1 MTKTK
6 TLLGGL
12 LTLAFLLIV
21 SCSKS
26 TKEFNSNYELFKEYI
41 RNFSSGLISA
51 HDDIRVVLAFDIPDW
66 TPETKLDSKLF
77 TLEPAVEGKV
87 VALSSNTVA
96 FMPTSPLKNNQE
108 YKVSFHLSKLKDV
121 SDELETFNF
130 TVKTIKQ
137 DFVVNFQDLQSYDKD
152 YFYLNGVL
160 NTSDNFPMEKANQL
174 ISVLQKDKK
183 LSVKI
188 DKEFSTAREFKFVID
203 SIQRFEEDSKIKV
216 SWDGKDFN
224 IEQKGETEIDIPGK
238 NIFSVLS
245 AEVEEGN
252 TQVLLLNFSDP
263 LKKNQDF
270 NGLVQVESANQLK
283 FATAGNLLKVFFNE
297 PLKGELLVEVFQGI
311 ESEDGYKLKQN
322 FSQKIAFEQ
331 LKPSVRFVKSGT
343 ILPSSNN
350 LKINFEAV
358 NLSAVDVKVYKIYKN
373 NVLQFLQDNQL
384 NGNYNLRK
392 VAGPIAK
399 QKVTLKKSNLVNYS
413 KWNAY
418 ALDLSKII
426 NPEPGAIYRVELN
439 FNKKYSLYK
448 CASTEEDET
457 TDEPEDDNEEVRS
470 NNGNYYYY
478 EDDYYY
484 DDYEWSERE
493 DPCTNSYYY
502 RKTIAT
508 NVAAT
513 DLGVIAK
520 RGENGSY
527 FFAVNNIVTTEPVL
541 GATVDLY
548 NFQQQK
554 LGTVQTDD
562 KGWAT
567 IDLEK
572 YAFFAVVTQNNNT
585 TYVRLDEGQ
594 SLSVSNFDVS
604 GETLQKGLKGYIYGE
619 RGVWRPGDTL
629 HIAFMLNDN
638 ESKLAGKHPIK
649 FRLSDPKGKL
659 TYQAVQ
665 KYKES
670 NHYLFNVATK
680 STDLTGNWEA
690 KVSVGGANFYKSIKI
705 ETIKPN
711 RLKIKNSFNDAQI
724 SGNQPNKGTVQVNW
738 LHGAPA
744 KNLKVEMQ
752 AKFMKEN
759 TTFKGYAAYDFDD
772 EVRNFYTEEV
782 NVYSGKVDETGFA
795 NITLQPKVNRQSP
808 GKLKVVFQTKAY
820 ENGGDFSTDV
830 VTAHF
835 SPYETYVGLKSPETN
850 KYGMLET
857 GKVNRFEVV
866 TLSENGKPKAVK
878 NLEVRVYKVDW
889 RWWWNSSNDD
899 LAKYNS
905 DYSTTAYQNFVLNTD
920 AKGKASFQF
929 EVPENDWGRYLI
941 RVVDENGGH
950 ATSTTQ
956 IIDWPIWSGKS
967 KSGTGETANMLVFT
981 SDKEKY
987 QVGEKAIISFP
998 SSEGGRALLSFENG
1012 SKVVQTLWANTTKG
1026 ETKVEVEIT
1035 PEMAPNV
1042 YANISLLKPHA
1053 STLNDAPIRMYG
1065 ILPIEVIDKNTV
1077 LKPQIEMAEVLRP
1090 EKEATIKVSEQ
1101 SGKEMTYTI
1110 AIVDEGLLDLTRFKT
1125 PNAWDKFYA
1134 KQALGVRT
1142 WDIYDDV
1149 IGAYG
1154 GKINQIFSIGGDED
1168 LGGGKA
1174 KKANRFKPVIIYKGP
1189 YKLEKGQ
1196 KAAHRFTMPNYVGS
1210 VRAMVVAGNANTN
1223 AYGSTEK
1230 TAPVKNPLMVLAS
1243 MPRKISPSEKITLP
1257 ITVFAME
1264 NQVKNVSV
1272 QIKTNSF
1279 LKVQGASQ
1287 QSISFASPDEKM
1299 VYFDLEAADKIGI
1312 AKLEVIATSGNQK
1325 ATYEVE
1331 LDVENPNPMTNDFVD
1346 VVLGPN
1352 ESKDI
1357 NWTTFGVAGTNK
1369 AGVEVSSFPTIDF
1382 GRRLQ
1387 YLIQYPHGCVEQT
1400 TSSVFPQLYL
1410 TDVVAINDS
1419 QKQKIQQNINEG
1431 IQRLGRFQ
1439 LASGGLSYWQG
1450 NSTADDWGTSYAGQF
1465 MMEAEK
1471 KGYVLPIG
1479 FKQKWISFQQ
1489 KQAKQWRYNSDFHND
1504 FAQAY
1509 RLYTLAVAGQA
1520 DMASMNRLRE
1530 TVGISTDSKLRL
1542 AAAYALAG
1550 QKATAQKIMTS
1561 VNWNTVNDENRYY
1574 YYYYGSEDRNRAM
1587 LLETYLLLDDKTKAF
1602 QTANTL
1608 AKRLSGEYYMSTQT
1622 TAYSLYAMSK
1632 FAIKNGSKGV
1642 NCNLTFNGK
1651 SEKLTTTK
1659 SVLEKELVVNQGNYN
1674 VNLKNTGNATLY
1686 VRVLNSGVL
1695 PMGQEREMMK
1705 NLSAQ
1710 VSYKTRN
1717 GAAVS
1722 LSNVKQGTEIV
1733 AQVTVRNNAT
1743 EPIQNVALTQIFP
1756 SGFEI
1761 VNSRFTDFGSFAE
1774 NKADYIDIR
1783 DDRTQ
1788 FYFGLNRGESKTFTV
1803 LLNASYLGSYYLPG
1817 IQCEAMYDDNYIFR
1831 NKGQWIAIVKE

>member
-1 MTKTK
+1 MIKIK
-6 TLLGGL
+6 TLLKGL
-12 LTLAFLLIV
+12 FALAFLLII

-26 TKEFNSNYELFKEYI
+26 NKEFNSDYVLFKEYI
-41 RNFSSGLISA
+41 QNFSSGLISA

-77 TLEPAVEGKV
+77 TINPAVDGKV
-87 VALSSNTVA
+87 VALSANTVA
-96 FMPTSPLKNNQE
+96 FVPASPLKNDQE
-108 YKVSFHLSKLKDV
+108 YKVSFHLEKLKDV
-121 SDELETFNF
+121 PSELETFNF
-130 TVKTIKQ
+130 SLKTIKQ
-137 DFVVNFQDLQSYDKD
+137 DFVVNFQDLQSYSKD
-152 YFYLNGVL
+152 YFYLNGTI
-160 NTSDNFPMEKANQL
+160 NTSDNFPLEKVTQL
-174 ISVLQKDKK
+174 IAVQQDGAK
-183 LSVKI
+183 LKI
-188 DKEFSTAREFKFVID
+188 KLDKELSNAREFKFIVD
-203 SIQRFEEDSKIKV
+203 SIKRFEDDSKIKIA
-216 SWDGKDFN
+216 WDGKDFD
-224 IEQKGETEIDIPGK
+224 IKQKGETAIDIPGK
-238 NIFSVLS
+238 NNFSVLS
-245 AEVEEGN
+245 GEVEDGN

-270 NGLVQVESANQLK
+270 DGLVQVETASHLK

-311 ESEDGYKLKQN
+311 QSEDGYKLKQS

-343 ILPSSNN
+343 ILPSSDN

-373 NVLQFLQDNQL
+373 NVLQFLQDNEL

-399 QKVTLKKSNLVNYS
+399 QKIILKKNNLTNYS
-413 KWNAY
+413 KWNTY
-418 ALDLSKII
+418 ALDLSKIV
-426 NPEPGAIYRVELN
+426 NPDPGAIYRVELN

-448 CASTEEDET
+448 CGAVEEENQEETEEQD
-457 TDEPEDDNEEVRS
+457 EEVRR
-470 NNGNYYYY
+470 NDGGYYYY

-484 DDYEWSERE
+484 DDYNWSERE

-502 RKTIAT
+502 RKAIAT

-513 DLGVIAK
+513 NLGVIAK

-527 FFAVNNIVTTEPVL
+527 FFAVNNIVTTEPVP
-541 GATVDLY
+541 GATIDLY

-554 LGTVQTDD
+554 LGTVQTND
-562 KGWAT
+562 KGWAE

-572 YAFFAVVTQNNNT
+572 YAYFAVVTQNNNT

-659 TYQAVQ
+659 MYQTVQ
-665 KYKES
+665 KYKEN
-670 NHYLFNVATK
+670 NHYLFDVATK
-680 STDLTGNWEA
+680 PSDLTGNWEA
-690 KVSVGGANFYKSIKI
+690 KISIGGANFYKSIKI

-724 SGNQPNKGTVQVNW
+724 YGNQPNKGTVQVNW

-752 AKFMKEN
+752 AKFMKEK
-759 TTFKGYAAYDFDD
+759 TTFKGYAPYDFDD
-772 EVRNFYTEEV
+772 DVRKFYTEEV
-782 NVYSGKVDETGFA
+782 NVYSGKVDETGLA
-795 NITLQPKVNRQSP
+795 NVTLQPEVNRQSP

-857 GKVNRFEVV
+857 GKKNRFEII
-866 TLSENGKPKAVK
+866 TLSEKGKPKAVK

-905 DYSTTAYQNFVLNTD
+905 ASSTTAYKNFVVNTD

-929 EVPENDWGRYLI
+929 EVPEEDWGRYLI
-941 RVVDENGGH
+941 RVVDEEGGH

-967 KSGTGETANMLVFT
+967 KSGNGETANMLVFT
-981 SDKEKY
+981 SDKENY
-987 QVGEKAIISFP
+987 QVGEKAVVSFP

-1042 YANISLLKPHA
+1042 YIHISLLKPHA
-1053 STLNDAPIRMYG
+1053 STQNDSPIRMYG

-1090 EKEATIKVSEQ
+1090 EKEATITVSEQ
-1101 SGKEMTYTI
+1101 SGREMTYTI

-1168 LGGGKA
+1168 LGGSKA

-1189 YKLEKGQ
+1189 FKLEKGQ
-1196 KAAHRFTMPNYVGS
+1196 KATHHFTMPNYVGS
-1210 VRAMVVAGNANTN
+1210 VRAMVVAGNAQED

-1230 TAPVKNPLMVLAS
+1230 TVPVKNPLMVLAS
-1243 MPRKISPSEKITLP
+1243 MPRKISPTEKITLP

-1264 NQVKNVSV
+1264 NKIKNVSV

-1279 LKVQGASQ
+1279 LSVHGASQ
-1287 QSISFASPDEKM
+1287 KSVSFESPDEKM
-1299 VYFDLEAADKIGI
+1299 VYFDLEATDKIGI
-1312 AKLEVIATSGNQK
+1312 AKLEVIATSGSQK

-1331 LDVENPNPMTNDFVD
+1331 LDVENPNPLTNDFVD
-1346 VVLGPN
+1346 VVLEPN
-1352 ESKDI
+1352 ESKEI
-1357 NWTTFGVAGTNK
+1357 NWSTFGVAGTNK

-1410 TDVVAINDS
+1410 ADVVAISDS

-1450 NSTADDWGTSYAGQF
+1450 NSTANDWGTSYAGQF

-1471 KGYVLPIG
+1471 KGFVLPIG
-1479 FKQKWISFQQ
+1479 FKQKWIAFQQ
-1489 KQAKQWRYNSDFHND
+1489 KQAKQWRYNTDFHND

-1520 DMASMNRLRE
+1520 DLASMNRLRE

-1550 QKATAQKIMTS
+1550 QKATAQKIMS
-1561 VNWNTVNDENRYY
+1561 SINWNAVNDENRYY

-1587 LLETYLLLDDKTKAF
+1587 LLETYLLVDDKAKAF
-1602 QTANTL
+1602 QTANIL
-1608 AKRLSGEYYMSTQT
+1608 AKHLSGRYYMSTQT

-1642 NCNLTFNGK
+1642 NCNVTFNGK
-1651 SEKLTTTK
+1651 TEKLTTTK
-1659 SVLEKELVVNQGNYN
+1659 SVLEKELVVNQGEYS
-1674 VNLKNTGNATLY
+1674 VSLKNTGNATLY

-1695 PMGQEREMMK
+1695 PMGQEREMQK

-1710 VSYKTRN
+1710 IAYKTRN
-1717 GAAVS
+1717 GEAVN
-1722 LSNVKQGTEIV
+1722 LSNVKQGTELV
-1733 AQVTVRNNAT
+1733 AQVTVKNTAT
-1743 EPIQNVALTQIFP
+1743 EAIQNVALAQIFP

-1788 FYFGLNRGESKTFTV
+1788 FYFGLKRGESKTFTV
-1803 LLNASYLGSYYLPG
+1803 LLNASYLGTYYLPG
-1817 IQCEAMYDDNYIFR
+1817 IQCEAMYDDNYVFR
-1831 NKGQWIAIVKE
+1831 NKGQWITIVNE

>member
-1 MTKTK
+1 MSKSKTF
-6 TLLGGL
+6 LGGL
-12 LTLAFLLIV
+12 VLAALFLIV
-21 SCSKS
+21 SCSKES
-26 TKEFNSNYELFKEYI
+26 KDFNSNYGLFKEYI
-41 RNFSSGLISA
+41 LNFSSGLISA
-51 HDDIRVVLAFDIPDW
+51 HDDIRVVLAFDIPDY
-66 TPETKLDSKLF
+66 TPNKEIDEDLF
-77 TLEPAVEGKV
+77 TVNPNVKGKV
-87 VALSSNTVA
+87 VAMSANTLA
-96 FMPTSPLKNNQE
+96 FVPNEPLQNNQE
-108 YKVSFHLSKLKDV
+108 YQVSFHLFKLKEV
-121 SDELETFNF
+121 KSELEKFNF

-137 DFVVNFQDLQSYDKD
+137 DFVINFQDLQSYSKD

-188 DKEFSTAREFKFVID
+188 DKEFSNAREFKFVID

-238 NIFSVLS
+238 NNFSVLS

-283 FATAGNLLKVFFNE
+283 FATAGNLLKVFFTE

-399 QKVTLKKSNLVNYS
+399 QKVTLKKSNLINYS

-426 NPEPGAIYRVELN
+426 TPEPGAIYRVELD

-448 CASTEEDET
+448 CASIEEDET

-484 DDYEWSERE
+484 DYEWSERE

-527 FFAVNNIVTTEPVL
+527 FFAVNNIVTTEPVP

-670 NHYLFNVATK
+670 NHYVFNVVTK

-752 AKFMKEN
+752 AKFMEEN

-835 SPYETYVGLKSPETN
+835 SPYETYVGLKSPEPN

-905 DYSTTAYQNFVLNTD
+905 DYSTTAYKNFVLNTD
-920 AKGKASFQF
+920 SKGKASFQF
-929 EVPENDWGRYLI
+929 EVPEDDWGRYLI

-987 QVGEKAIISFP
+987 QVGEKAVISFP

-1053 STLNDAPIRMYG
+1053 STLNDSPIRMYG

-1189 YKLEKGQ
+1189 FKLEKGQ
-1196 KAAHRFTMPNYVGS
+1196 KATHRFTMPNYVGS
-1210 VRAMVVAGNANTN
+1210 VRAMVVAGNANEN

-1230 TAPVKNPLMVLAS
+1230 TVPVKNPLMVLAS
-1243 MPRKISPSEKITLP
+1243 MPRKISPTEKITLP

-1312 AKLEVIATSGNQK
+1312 AKLEVIATSGSQK

-1331 LDVENPNPMTNDFVD
+1331 LDVENPNPLTNDFVD
-1346 VVLGPN
+1346 VVLAPN

-1357 NWTTFGVAGTNK
+1357 NWTTFGVLGTNK

-1410 TDVVAINDS
+1410 ADVVAINDS
-1419 QKQKIQQNINEG
+1419 QKQKIQQNINQG

-1489 KQAKQWRYNSDFHND
+1489 NQAKQWRYNSDYHND

-1530 TVGISTDSKLRL
+1530 TVGISTESKLRL

-1561 VNWNTVNDENRYY
+1561 VNWNETNENRY

-1602 QTANTL
+1602 QTANAL

-1642 NCNLTFNGK
+1642 NCSLTFNGK

-1659 SVLEKELVVNQGNYN
+1659 SVLEKELVVNQGNYS
-1674 VNLKNTGNATLY
+1674 VNLKNTGNVTLY

-1761 VNSRFTDFGSFAE
+1761 VNSRFTDFGSFTE

-1788 FYFGLNRGESKTFTV
+1788 FYFSLSRGESKTFTV

-1831 NKGQWIAIVKE
+1831 NKGQWITIVKE

>member
-1 MTKTK
+1 MSKIKTF
-6 TLLGGL
+6 LGGL
-12 LTLAFLLIV
+12 VLSALFLMV
-21 SCSKS
+21 SCTKS
-26 TKEFNSNYELFKEYI
+26 SKEFNSNYELFKEYI
-41 RNFSSGLISA
+41 LNFSSGLISA
-51 HDDIRVVLAFDIPDW
+51 HDDIRVVLAFDIPNY
-66 TPETKLDSKLF
+66 TPNKEIDEDLF
-77 TLEPAVEGKV
+77 TINPNVKGKIVAMSANTLAFVPDEP
-87 VALSSNTVA
+87 LQ
-96 FMPTSPLKNNQE
+96 NNQE
-108 YKVSFHLSKLKDV
+108 YQVSFHLSKLKEV
-121 SDELETFNF
+121 KSELEKFNF

-137 DFVVNFQDLQSYDKD
+137 DFVINFQDLQSYSKD

-160 NTSDNFPMEKANQL
+160 NTSDNFPMEKVNQL
-174 ISVLQKDKK
+174 ISILQKDKK

-188 DKEFSTAREFKFVID
+188 DKELSNAREFKFVID

-238 NIFSVLS
+238 NNFSVLS

-270 NGLVQVESANQLK
+270 NGLVQVESASQLK

-399 QKVTLKKSNLVNYS
+399 QKVILKKSNLINYS

-426 NPEPGAIYRVELN
+426 TPEPGAIYRVELD

-448 CASTEEDET
+448 CAVVEEDET
-457 TDEPEDDNEEVRS
+457 REEPEDDNEEVRS
-470 NNGNYYYY
+470 NSGDYYYY
-478 EDDYYY
+478 EDDYY

-527 FFAVNNIVTTEPVL
+527 FFAVNNIVTTEPVP

-690 KVSVGGANFYKSIKI
+690 KISVGGANFYKSIKI

-752 AKFMKEN
+752 AKFMEEN

-808 GKLKVVFQTKAY
+808 GELKVVFQTKAY

-835 SPYETYVGLKSPETN
+835 SPYETYVGLKSPEPN

-905 DYSTTAYQNFVLNTD
+905 DYSTTAYKNFVLNTD
-920 AKGKASFQF
+920 SKGKASFQF
-929 EVPENDWGRYLI
+929 EVPEDDWGRYLI

-987 QVGEKAIISFP
+987 QVGEKAVISFP

-1053 STLNDAPIRMYG
+1053 STLNDSPIRMYG

-1189 YKLEKGQ
+1189 FKLEKGQ
-1196 KAAHRFTMPNYVGS
+1196 KATHRFTMPNYVGS
-1210 VRAMVVAGNANTN
+1210 VRAMVVAGNADKN

-1230 TAPVKNPLMVLAS
+1230 TVPVKNPLMVLAS
-1243 MPRKISPSEKITLP
+1243 MPRKISPTEKITLP

-1312 AKLEVIATSGNQK
+1312 AKLEVIATSGSQK

-1331 LDVENPNPMTNDFVD
+1331 LDVENPNPLTNDFVD
-1346 VVLGPN
+1346 VVLAPN

-1357 NWTTFGVAGTNK
+1357 NWTTFGVVGTNK
-1369 AGVEVSSFPTIDF
+1369 AGIEVSSFPTIDF

-1410 TDVVAINDS
+1410 ADVVAINDS
-1419 QKQKIQQNINEG
+1419 QKQKIQQNINQG

-1489 KQAKQWRYNSDFHND
+1489 KQAKQWRYNSDYHND

-1509 RLYTLAVAGQA
+1509 RLYTLAVAGQS

-1530 TVGISTDSKLRL
+1530 TVGILTESKLRL

-1561 VNWNTVNDENRYY
+1561 VNWNATTEDRY

-1642 NCNLTFNGK
+1642 NCSLTFNGK

-1659 SVLEKELVVNQGNYN
+1659 SVLEKELVVNQGNYS
-1674 VNLKNTGNATLY
+1674 VNLKNIGNATLY

-1717 GAAVS
+1717 GATVS

-1788 FYFGLNRGESKTFTV
+1788 FYFGLSRGESKTFTV

-1831 NKGQWIAIVKE
+1831 NKGQWIVIVKE